1 MIVYKEAFSEERLFI
16 NNQND
21 LKWLFIKNQQFSVII
36 VIINFLWLFFTPGA
50 W

>member
-36 VIINFLWLFFTPGA
+36 CKPWKIEH
-50 W
+50 